1 MKKIIEFKS
10 AKLGYNKKIVFNS
23 LDFEIYEGDFLGIV
37 GPNGSGKTTL
47 LRSIMGLLKPKTGEI
62 VRDENLRFGCCMQRQ
77 FLDTIFPF
85 TVFEI
90 VMMARTSLIG
100 PLRNPRSIDRDKVLK
115 ALEITGIRNLAKE
128 PFYEL
133 SGGQKQR
140 VLLARALSTEP
151 NFLILDEPT
160 TDLDIKAEREILSLI
175 KDLHRRENL
184 TVALVT
190 HELNEVMN
198 IAQKFIFLNPVRSKS
213 PGVTALDALRQGTSN
228 GVNKSILC
236 KIFARDELSGSLLS
250 EIFDTPITLREMSG
264 QKMVC

>member
-10 AKLGYNKKIVFNS
+10 ARLGYGKKIVFDS
-23 LDFEIYEGDFLGIV
+23 LNLEISEGDFLGIV

-47 LRSIMGLLKPKTGEI
+47 LRSIMGLLKSKAGQIT
-62 VRDENLRFGCCMQRQ
+62 RDENLRFGYCMQRQ

-85 TVFEI
+85 TAFEI
-90 VMMARTSLIG
+90 VMMVRTRFIG
-100 PLRNPRSIDRDKVLK
+100 PLRGPRSIDRGKVLK
-115 ALEITGIRNLAKE
+115 ALEITGIANLTKE
-128 PFYEL
+128 PFYNL

-175 KDLHRRENL
+175 KGLQQRENL

-190 HELNEVMN
+190 HELNEAIN
-198 IAQKFIFLNPVRSKS
+198 IAQKFIFLNPALSCSKEIVEKRK
-213 PGVTALDALRQGTSN
+213 G
-228 GVNKSILC
+228 GVNKSIPC
-236 KIFARDELSGSLLS
+236 RIFDRDELSGSLLS
-250 EIFDTPITLREMSG
+250 EIFDTQITLKEIDG
-264 QKMVC
+264 QRMVC

>member
-1 MKKIIEFKS
+1 MNKIIEFKS
-10 AKLGYNKKIVFNS
+10 AKLGYNRKIVFSS

-62 VRDENLRFGCCMQRQ
+62 VRDENVRFGYCMQRQ

-85 TVFEI
+85 MVFEI

-115 ALEITGIRNLAKE
+115 ALEITGIRNLVKE
-128 PFYEL
+128 PFYNL

-175 KDLHRRENL
+175 KDLQKRENL

-190 HELNEVMN
+190 HELNEAIN
-198 IAQKFIFLNPVRSKS
+198 IAQKFIFLNRNIP
-213 PGVTALDALRQGTSN
+213 
-228 GVNKSILC
+228 C

-250 EIFDTPITLREMSG
+250 EIFDTQITLKEIDG
-264 QKMVC
+264 QRMVC